1 VTAGIAREDERSMLT
16 GFLDWY
22 RGVAEHKVAGLTFE
36 EATRVST
43 PTGLTILGTI
53 NHLAWV
59 EKRWFEYH
67 FKGEDPD
74 DLDAHRSFELGPTD
88 TIESVLERYR
98 GACAEARRT
107 VADEPSLDALAKV
120 EHRHFG
126 ATSLRWILLH
136 MIEETA
142 RHAGHLDIVRELT
155 DGRTGD

>member
-1 VTAGIAREDERSMLT
+1 MLT

-22 RGVAEHKVAGLTFE
+22 RGVAVHNVAGLTFE
-36 EATRVST
+36 EATRIST

-59 EKRWFEYH
+59 EKRWFEH
-67 FKGEDPD
+67 RFKGEEPD

-98 GACAEARRT
+98 SACTEARRI
-107 VADEPSLDALAKV
+107 VADEPSLDARAKV

-126 ATSLRWILLH
+126 TRSLRWILLH

>member
-1 VTAGIAREDERSMLT
+1 VTADIAREDERSMLT

-22 RGVAEHKVAGLTFE
+22 RGVGEHKVAGLTLE

-53 NHLAWV
+53 SHLAWV
-59 EKRWFEYH
+59 EKRWFEH
-67 FKGEDPD
+67 FFKGEEPD

-88 TIESVLERYR
+88 TIESVVERYR
-98 GACAEARRT
+98 SACTNARRI
-107 VADEPSLDALAKV
+107 VADEPSLDARAKV

-126 ATSLRWILLH
+126 TPSLRWILLH

>member
-1 VTAGIAREDERSMLT
+1 VTADIAREDERSMLT

-43 PTGLTILGTI
+43 PTGLTILSTI

-88 TIESVLERYR
+88 TIETVLERYR
-98 GACAEARRT
+98 AACAEARRT
-107 VADEPSLDALAKV
+107 VADAPSLDALAKV

-155 DGRTGD
+155 DRRTGD